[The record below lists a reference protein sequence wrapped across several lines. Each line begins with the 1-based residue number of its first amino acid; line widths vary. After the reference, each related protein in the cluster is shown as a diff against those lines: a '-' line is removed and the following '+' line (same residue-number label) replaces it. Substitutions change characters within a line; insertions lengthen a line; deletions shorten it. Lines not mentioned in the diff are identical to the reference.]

1 MEKFFRKL
9 QHFRTFNFSFLF
21 RKCSR
26 KLCAKNEKSQ
36 EKRILATLYPLPISS
51 SLSLFFFLINHP
63 QKKSQKSGKVHAP
76 KKKNIWDHPHFKM
89 QIPKRFQRPLIPS
102 SRSHVWIPFASHD
115 FHVKCIERHMGC
127 VPPRTQTPTS
137 GWGKERFPWDC
148 DSRQRLGRGALR
160 LLAVELSRKRHLQ
173 M

>member
-1 MEKFFRKL
+1 MKKFFRKL

-76 KKKNIWDHPHFKM
+76 KKKISGI
-89 QIPKRFQRPLIPS
+89 IPISNPQTIPTTANS
-102 SRSHVWIPFASHD
+102 FFAKSRLNPIREP
-115 FHVKCIERHMGC
+115 
-127 VPPRTQTPTS
+127 
-137 GWGKERFPWDC
+137 RFPRKMYRETHGLCTPAYTDTH
-148 DSRQRLGRGALR
+148 LR
-160 LLAVELSRKRHLQ
+160 VG
-173 M
+173 

>member
-63 QKKSQKSGKVHAP
+63 QKSLRKAVKFTLQ
-76 KKKNIWDHPHFKM
+76 KKKYLGSSPF

>member
-76 KKKNIWDHPHFKM
+76 KKKISGIILISNP
-89 QIPKRFQRPLIPS
+89 QTIPTTANSFFAK
-102 SRSHVWIPFASHD
+102 SRLNPIREP
-115 FHVKCIERHMGC
+115 
-127 VPPRTQTPTS
+127 
-137 GWGKERFPWDC
+137 RFPRKMYRETHGLCTPAYTDTH
-148 DSRQRLGRGALR
+148 LR
-160 LLAVELSRKRHLQ
+160 VG
-173 M
+173 

>member
-1 MEKFFRKL
+1 MKKFFRKL

-76 KKKNIWDHPHFKM
+76 KKKKYLGSSPFQNANP
-89 QIPKRFQRPLIPS
+89 QTIPTTANSFFAK
-102 SRSHVWIPFASHD
+102 SRLNPIREP
-115 FHVKCIERHMGC
+115 
-127 VPPRTQTPTS
+127 
-137 GWGKERFPWDC
+137 RFPRKMYRETHGLCTPAYTDTH
-148 DSRQRLGRGALR
+148 LR
-160 LLAVELSRKRHLQ
+160 VG
-173 M
+173 